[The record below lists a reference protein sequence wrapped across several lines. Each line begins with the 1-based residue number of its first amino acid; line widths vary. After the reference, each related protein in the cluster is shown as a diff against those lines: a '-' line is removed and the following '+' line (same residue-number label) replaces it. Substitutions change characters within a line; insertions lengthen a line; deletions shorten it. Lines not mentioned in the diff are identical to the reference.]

1 MKIKVDTHEPEKI
14 VKYLSDKGHEIIL
27 ETLPIG
33 DIVCEEKGIIIERK
47 EYSDLV
53 SSIKNMHI
61 QKQLLQMESACEHP
75 ILLISGSPDTLHFAK
90 IQWTSEQNT
99 GAIASLLVRYPKLKV
114 AFLPNDKQL
123 CECAI
128 KICEKLNDGKQVT
141 LYDTELMK
149 KNMTVDDHNLRLI
162 MCVPNIGLKL
172 AKTISEKYK
181 PKELY
186 NVTIEQLCEIEGIG
200 KKKAEEIKKIF
211 N

>member
-14 VKYLSDKGHEIIL
+14 MKYLKESGHEIIL
-27 ETLPIG
+27 ETLSVG
-33 DIVCEEKGIIIERK
+33 DIVCLEKNICIERK
-47 EYSDLV
+47 SYSDFV
-53 SSIKNMHI
+53 NSMKGHI
-61 QKQLLQMESACEHP
+61 QKQLLQMEENYEHVY
-75 ILLISGSPDTLHFAK
+75 LLISGNFSELHFSGVT
-90 IQWTSEQNT
+90 WTSEQNT

-128 KICEKLNDGKQVT
+128 KICEKLNDGKKIT

-149 KNMTVDDHNLRLI
+149 KDMTVDDHNLRLI

-186 NVTIEQLCEIEGIG
+186 NVTIEQLCEIDGVG